1 MRWFLLLLC
10 VSLGAQAMTPE
21 ERKKLFADAT
31 QKLKETKIAERAP
44 RVGESFPDIKL
55 GEKKVSEWLKTGP
68 LIVTF
73 YRGGWCPYCMKQ
85 LKEMQADLKSVK
97 GAQIIAI
104 APEPEIEV
112 KKTKQKNGLSFTLVS
127 DVNNEAARLLGIAF
141 QLDPK
146 VAAEYKAL
154 GLELATNILPLPA
167 TFVVGKD
174 SKIYYSYAHADYT
187 QRAEWKDVVRAVKLV
202 MAPQ

>member
-1 MRWFLLLLC
+1 MRWLLVLLC
-10 VSLGAQAMTPE
+10 VSFGAQAMTPE

-55 GEKKVSEWLKTGP
+55 GEKTVSEWLKTGP

-73 YRGGWCPYCMKQ
+73 YRGSWCPYCMKQ
-85 LKEMQADLKSVK
+85 LKEIQADLKSVQ
-97 GAQIIAI
+97 GAQVIAI
-104 APEPEIEV
+104 SPDPALEV
-112 KKTKQKNGLSFTLVS
+112 KKTQQKNGLSFPLVS
-127 DVNNEAARLLGIAF
+127 DPTNDAARLLGIAF

-146 VAAEYKAL
+146 VAEEYKAL
-154 GLELATNILPLPA
+154 GLILSTNILPLPA

-174 SKIYYSYAHADYT
+174 SKIYYSFAHADYT

-202 MAPQ
+202 VAP

>member
-10 VSLGAQAMTPE
+10 ISFTAHSMTPE

-44 RVGESFPDIKL
+44 RVGESVPDIKL

-73 YRGGWCPYCMKQ
+73 YRGSWCPYCMKQ
-85 LKEMQADLKSVK
+85 LKEIQADLKSVK
-97 GAQIIAI
+97 GAQIVAI
-104 APEPEIEV
+104 SPDPALEV
-112 KKTKQKNGLSFTLVS
+112 KKTKQKNSLSFDLVS
-127 DVNNEAARLLGIAF
+127 DPTNDAARLLGIAF
-141 QLDPK
+141 QVDAK
-146 VAAEYKAL
+146 VLEEYKAL
-154 GLELATNILPLPA
+154 GLNLSTNILPLPA

-174 SKIYYSYAHADYT
+174 SKIYYSFAHADYT

-202 MAPQ
+202 VAPQ